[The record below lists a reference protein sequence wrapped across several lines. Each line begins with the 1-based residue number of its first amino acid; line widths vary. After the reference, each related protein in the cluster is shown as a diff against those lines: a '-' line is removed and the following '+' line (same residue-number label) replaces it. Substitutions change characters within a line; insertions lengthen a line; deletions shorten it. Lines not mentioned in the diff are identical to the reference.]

1 MMQRSKKWLSAVL
14 TAGLLIGAVPNVAF
28 AADYVQSAAYTIERH
43 DFSWYDN
50 GQLKLLYYYDQV
62 VLDENTANTHNLNI
76 ALQQHYNDEFYAD
89 VANNVAFAH
98 ERPPYYEGD
107 YYQHYYEPIVF
118 KNQDGIISL
127 GMDWFWYFGGVYN
140 YGIDGFNYD
149 LNTGKELD
157 LTEIFSFSEAQ
168 IEQYFK
174 QQTFNFMNTHME
186 YSWWNSQYENA
197 WAKVNDYQLDDFNY
211 YIDGNNIVLV
221 YDQYELAS
229 GAAGVVKVSCPII
242 NNTID
247 VTLNGDALTFDQPP
261 IMDNNRVMVPI
272 RAIFEALGY
281 TVDWDQ
287 ATQTGTATNGDN
299 TITVQVNNAGIT
311 YDGGTYWCDVAP
323 KNVSGRILVPIR
335 AISESAGCDV
345 VWNQMMKKVIIETN

>member
-1 MMQRSKKWLSAVL
+1 MKRSKKCLSAVL
-14 TAGLLIGAVPNVAF
+14 TAGLLIGMAPVVAH
-28 AADYVQSAAYTIERH
+28 AADYVQSADYNIERH

-50 GQLKLLYYYDQV
+50 GQLKLQHYYDQV
-62 VLDENTANTHNLNI
+62 VLNETNAEAMMINSILQKHSDEYCATAQETV
-76 ALQQHYNDEFYAD
+76 D
-89 VANNVAFAH
+89 FAH
-98 ERPPYYEGD
+98 QMPPQYEGE
-107 YYQHYYEPIVF
+107 YYVDYYEPEIV
-118 KNQDGIISL
+118 KNADGIFSLKMNYSYYMGGIAIS
-127 GMDWFWYFGGVYN
+127 
-140 YGIDGFNYD
+140 GIDDFNFD

-157 LTEIFSFSEAQ
+157 LTEIFSLSEEQ

-174 QQTFNFMNTHME
+174 DKTFEFMRSHPD
-186 YSWWNSQYENA
+186 YPWWMDEIENA
-197 WAKVNDYQLDDFNY
+197 WIKVNSYQLDNFHY
-211 YIDGNNIVLV
+211 YLDGNNVVLV
-221 YDQYELAS
+221 YARYELGP
-229 GAAGVVKVSCPII
+229 GALGVVQVPCPII

-247 VTLNGDALTFDQPP
+247 VTLNGNALTFDQPP

-281 TVDWDQ
+281 TVNWDQ

-323 KNVSGRILVPIR
+323 KNIAGRILVPVR

-345 VWNQMMKKVIIETN
+345 FWNQTMKKVIIDV

>member
-76 ALQQHYNDEFYAD
+76 ALQQHYNDFYLE
-89 VANNVAFAH
+89 VPANLSFAQ
-98 ERPPYYEGD
+98 EMPPYAEGQ
-107 YYQHYYEPIVF
+107 YYRYYYEPKVF
-118 KNQDGIISL
+118 KNQDGVISL
-127 GMDWFWYFGGVYN
+127 GMDWYWNFGGVN
-140 YGIDGFNYD
+140 DYGIDGFNYD
-149 LNTGKELD
+149 LNTGKKLD
-157 LTEIFSFSEAQ
+157 LTEIFSLSKAQ

-174 QQTFNFMNTHME
+174 QQTYNYMAAHPD
-186 YSWWNSQYENA
+186 YSWWNDRIQNA
-197 WAKVNDYQLDDFNY
+197 WTIVGNYQLDEYNY
-211 YIDGNNIVLV
+211 YIEGNNVVIV
-221 YDQYELAS
+221 YPKYELGPGYM
-229 GAAGVVKVSCPII
+229 GAIKVSCPII

-247 VTLNGDALTFDQPP
+247 VTLDGNALTFDQQP

-287 ATQTGTATNGDN
+287 VTQTGTATNGDN

-345 VWNQMMKKVIIETN
+345 YWNQTMKKVIIETN

>member
-1 MMQRSKKWLSAVL
+1 MMKRSKKLLSVVL
-14 TAGLLIGAVPNVAF
+14 TTGLLMGTVPNVAF
-28 AADYVQSAAYTIERH
+28 AADYVQSADYTIERH

-62 VLDENTANTHNLNI
+62 VLDENTANTHALNL
-76 ALQQHYNDEFYAD
+76 ALQQHYNDFYLE
-89 VANNVAFAH
+89 VPENLSFAQ
-98 ERPPYYEGD
+98 EMPPYAEGQ
-107 YYQHYYEPIVF
+107 YYRYYYEPKVF
-118 KNQDGIISL
+118 KNQDGMVSI
-127 GMDWFWYFGGVYN
+127 GMDWYWNFGGVN
-140 YGIDGFNYD
+140 DYGIEGFNYD

-157 LTEIFSFSEAQ
+157 LTEIFSLSEVQ

-174 QQTFNFMNTHME
+174 DKTFEFMAVHPD
-186 YSWWNSQYENA
+186 YPWWMDELQNA
-197 WAKVNDYQLDDFNY
+197 WITVNSYQLEDFNY
-211 YIDGNNIVLV
+211 YIEGNNVVLV
-221 YDQYELAS
+221 YHKYELGP
-229 GAAGVVKVSCPII
+229 GALGVVKVTCPII

-247 VTLNGDALTFDQPP
+247 VTLNGNALTFDQWP
-261 IMDNNRVMVPI
+261 IMQNDRVMVPI

>member
-1 MMQRSKKWLSAVL
+1 MG
-14 TAGLLIGAVPNVAF
+14 TVPNVAF
-28 AADYVQSAAYTIERH
+28 AADYVQSADYTIERH

-62 VLDENTANTHNLNI
+62 VLDENTANTHALNL
-76 ALQQHYNDEFYAD
+76 ALQQHYNDFYLE
-89 VANNVAFAH
+89 VPENLSFAQ
-98 ERPPYYEGD
+98 EMPPYAEGQ
-107 YYQHYYEPIVF
+107 YYRYYYEPKVF
-118 KNQDGIISL
+118 KNQDGMVSI
-127 GMDWFWYFGGVYN
+127 GMDWYWNFGGVN
-140 YGIDGFNYD
+140 DYGIEGFNYD

-157 LTEIFSFSEAQ
+157 LTEIFSLSEVQ

-174 QQTFNFMNTHME
+174 DKTFEFMAVHPD
-186 YSWWNSQYENA
+186 YPWWMDELQNA
-197 WAKVNDYQLDDFNY
+197 WITVNSYQLEDFNY
-211 YIDGNNIVLV
+211 YIEGNNVVLV
-221 YDQYELAS
+221 YHKYELGP
-229 GAAGVVKVSCPII
+229 GALGVVKVTCPII

-247 VTLNGDALTFDQPP
+247 VTLNGNALTFDQWP
-261 IMDNNRVMVPI
+261 IMQNDRVMVPI

-323 KNVSGRILVPIR
+323 KNVSGRILVPVR

-345 VWNQMMKKVIIETN
+345 FWNQTMKKVIIETN

>member
-1 MMQRSKKWLSAVL
+1 MKRSKKLLSVVL
-14 TAGLLIGAVPNVAF
+14 TTGLLMGTVPNVAF
-28 AADYVQSAAYTIERH
+28 AADYVQSADYTIERH

-62 VLDENTANTHNLNI
+62 VLDENTANTHALNL
-76 ALQQHYNDEFYAD
+76 ALQQHYNDFYLE
-89 VANNVAFAH
+89 VPENLSFAQ
-98 ERPPYYEGD
+98 EMPPYAEGQ
-107 YYQHYYEPIVF
+107 YYRYYYEPKVF
-118 KNQDGIISL
+118 KNQDGMVSI
-127 GMDWFWYFGGVYN
+127 GMDWYWNFGGVN
-140 YGIDGFNYD
+140 DYGIEGFNYD

-157 LTEIFSFSEAQ
+157 LTEIFSLSEVQ

-174 QQTFNFMNTHME
+174 DKTFEFMAVHPD
-186 YSWWNSQYENA
+186 YPWWMDELQNA
-197 WAKVNDYQLDDFNY
+197 WITVNSYQLEDFNY
-211 YIDGNNIVLV
+211 YIEGNNVVLV
-221 YDQYELAS
+221 YHKYELGP
-229 GAAGVVKVSCPII
+229 GALGVVKVTCPII

-247 VTLNGDALTFDQPP
+247 VTLNGNALTFDQWP
-261 IMDNNRVMVPI
+261 IMQNDRVMVPI

-323 KNVSGRILVPIR
+323 KNVSGRILVPVR

-345 VWNQMMKKVIIETN
+345 FWNQTMKKVIIETN

>member
-1 MMQRSKKWLSAVL
+1 MMKRSKKLLSVVL
-14 TAGLLIGAVPNVAF
+14 TTGLLMGTVPNVAF
-28 AADYVQSAAYTIERH
+28 AADYVQSADYTIERH

-62 VLDENTANTHNLNI
+62 VLDENTANTHALNL
-76 ALQQHYNDEFYAD
+76 ALQQHYNDFYLE
-89 VANNVAFAH
+89 VPENLSFAQ
-98 ERPPYYEGD
+98 EMPPYAEGQ
-107 YYQHYYEPIVF
+107 YYRYYYEPKVF
-118 KNQDGIISL
+118 KNQDGMVSI
-127 GMDWFWYFGGVYN
+127 GMDWYWNFGGVN
-140 YGIDGFNYD
+140 DYGIEGFNYD

-157 LTEIFSFSEAQ
+157 LTEIFSLSEVQ

-174 QQTFNFMNTHME
+174 DKTFEFMAVHPD
-186 YSWWNSQYENA
+186 YPWWMDELQNA
-197 WAKVNDYQLDDFNY
+197 WITVNSYQLEDFNY
-211 YIDGNNIVLV
+211 YIEGNNVVLV
-221 YDQYELAS
+221 YHKYELGP
-229 GAAGVVKVSCPII
+229 GALGVVKVTCPII

-247 VTLNGDALTFDQPP
+247 VTLNGNALTFDQWP
-261 IMDNNRVMVPI
+261 IMQNDRVMVPI

-323 KNVSGRILVPIR
+323 KNVSGRILVPVR

-345 VWNQMMKKVIIETN
+345 FWNQTMKKVIIETN

>member
-1 MMQRSKKWLSAVL
+1 MMKRSKKWLSVVL
-14 TAGLLIGAVPNVAF
+14 IAGLLIGMTPVGAH
-28 AADYVQSAAYTIERH
+28 AADYVQSADYNIERH

-62 VLDENTANTHNLNI
+62 VLDENTANTHALNL
-76 ALQQHYNDEFYAD
+76 ALQQHYNDFYLE
-89 VANNVAFAH
+89 VPANLSFAQ
-98 ERPPYYEGD
+98 EMPPYAEGQ
-107 YYQHYYEPIVF
+107 YYRYYYKPKVF
-118 KNQDGIISL
+118 KNQDGVISL
-127 GMDWFWYFGGVYN
+127 GMEYFYNFGGVN
-140 YGIDGFNYD
+140 LYGTDGFNYD
-149 LNTGKELD
+149 LNTGKALD
-157 LTEIFSFSEAQ
+157 LTEIFSLSEEQ

-174 QQTFNFMNTHME
+174 DKTFEFMAVHPD
-186 YSWWNSQYENA
+186 YPWWMDELQNA
-197 WAKVNDYQLDDFNY
+197 WITVNSYQLEDFNY
-211 YIDGNNIVLV
+211 YIEGNNVVLV
-221 YDQYELAS
+221 YPKYELGP
-229 GAAGVVKVSCPII
+229 GALGVVKVTCPII

-247 VTLNGDALTFDQPP
+247 VTLNGDALTFDQQP
-261 IMDNNRVMVPI
+261 IMDNSRVMVPI

-311 YDGGTYWCDVAP
+311 YDSGTYWCDVAP

-345 VWNQMMKKVIIETN
+345 FWNQTMKKVIIETN